1 MRPNGLM
8 NSECPPACAPAKE
21 QKNSQV
27 SNPNQKPGYVKGR
40 QLAALIR
47 IPTSYAFCLTKKS
60 RKQRHQ
66 SRADQCHA
74 TTGHELLHALRL
86 GTGVV
91 VAVTLQQ
98 VDGSPDAETG
108 TQCDN
113 ESLKNGYCAI
123 EKCHKC
129 VPPCTMR
136 PCRRMNSDFPF
147 ACAPANGQTYSQVS
161 NPN

>member
-1 MRPNGLM
+1 MRPYGLM

-74 TTGHELLHALRL
+74 ATGHELLHALRL
-86 GTGVV
+86 GTG
-91 VAVTLQQ
+91 
-98 VDGSPDAETG
+98 
-108 TQCDN
+108 
-113 ESLKNGYCAI
+113 
-123 EKCHKC
+123 
-129 VPPCTMR
+129 
-136 PCRRMNSDFPF
+136 
-147 ACAPANGQTYSQVS
+147 
-161 NPN
+161 